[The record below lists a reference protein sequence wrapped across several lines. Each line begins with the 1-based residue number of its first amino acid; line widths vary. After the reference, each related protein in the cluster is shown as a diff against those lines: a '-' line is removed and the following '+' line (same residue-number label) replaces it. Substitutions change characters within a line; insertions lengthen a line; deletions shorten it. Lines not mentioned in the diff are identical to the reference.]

1 MNYRFI
7 LLFFIMFISSFV
19 IDAQEQTEEITSEN
33 GKTVKIRYSVKRYE
47 TYADVK
53 FEEAY
58 VEGSLDLKLLFAIS
72 RKCNIPLKRGSK
84 KDLKEIVVCPNK
96 TEIDELSNDEY
107 HVLNDNSLHV
117 FNDYLS
123 KITIRNLD
131 SKEDSLK
138 VPVYLA
144 EYEKSKFNLIDLC
157 HLSIKIP
164 KMVSSVKSN
173 QKQTVLANQDN
184 QGVYFENDNG
194 WEEDDG
200 LVEDVDSYDLLPLG
214 QDEEQK
220 ILEKQKEERNTIENI
235 NNHLKEAQLLI
246 DNPESSLKDLKEM
259 DSMLYNDITKIENIN
274 STHPLLEKLKSRRK
288 LVSTR
293 IDEIEKQEEES
304 SQKRTIWMIIGG
316 IILAILGFVGN
327 QAFQHYRNV
336 RNEKN
341 MMSMQQSIVRRAEDE
356 AKRRAQSM
364 ARQKVNQVQNAARRK
379 SQDYVRGSIN
389 SGISKISKGKKNK
402 GFSI

>member
-1 MNYRFI
+1 
-7 LLFFIMFISSFV
+7 MFISSFV
-19 IDAQEQTEEITSEN
+19 IEAQEQTEEITSEN

-84 KDLKEIVVCPNK
+84 KDLKEIVVCPNN
-96 TEIDELSNDEY
+96 TEIDRHGLSNDRY
-107 HVLNDNSLHV
+107 HVLNDNPNINS
-117 FNDYLS
+117 S

-173 QKQTVLANQDN
+173 QKQTIMGNQENIVNSSDN
-184 QGVYFENDNG
+184 YLPDDADEGDGDNEDYSDESQ
-194 WEEDDG
+194 EEDDKI
-200 LVEDVDSYDLLPLG
+200 EKIK
-214 QDEEQK
+214 EQVK
-220 ILEKQKEERNTIENI
+220 
-235 NNHLKEAQLLI
+235 
-246 DNPESSLKDLKEM
+246 KDLQAAESLLQA
-259 DSMLYNDITKIENIN
+259 DSSTIN
-274 STHPLLEKLKSRRK
+274 LGDAKKRLGNYRDQLIGHDSDDLIK
-288 LVSTR
+288 R
-293 IDEIEKQEEES
+293 IDETINRINDKIVNIEKDKEQKAEAIAKQEVET

-389 SGISKISKGKKNK
+389 SGINKIGKGKKNK
-402 GFSI
+402 GISI